1 MKITNELVE
10 KIYAGIKTST
20 DNKPRS
26 HLGASIIG
34 HSCDRWLWF
43 SFRWIARE
51 DFDGRMLRLFRR
63 GQDEENPLIADLR
76 NAGLKVTNIDQKTK
90 RQYSFKDG
98 FFAGSMDG
106 IIESGVP
113 EAPIKPHILEIKT
126 HSKKSFDALEKD
138 GVEKSKPMH
147 FAQMQVYMG
156 ATETDRALYVAVCK
170 DDDRIY
176 TERVRFDKEVFE
188 ALTKRAQRIIASDR
202 MPEPLSTDSTWFEC
216 KFCAAHA
223 ICHKGVIA
231 QEVHC
236 RSCSHVTFLREGKAH
251 CQHWDAQIP
260 TDAQIA
266 GCDHHIIHPD
276 LVPFPMHIED
286 GMVSWKVGDVLVRN
300 GEVERD
306 VFSSAEILAD
316 AKACAS
322 VIGDEFAKQAR
333 VEFNARIVRTQ

>member
-1 MKITNELVE
+1 MKIETLAD
-10 KIYAGIKTST
+10 KIYQGIK
-20 DNKPRS
+20 DANNDKPRS

-63 GQDEENPLIADLR
+63 GQDEELPLVADLR
-76 NAGLKVTNIDQKTK
+76 RIGMKISDIDQKTK
-90 RQYSFKDG
+90 RQFSFKDG

-106 IIESGVP
+106 IIHSGVP
-113 EAPIKPHILEIKT
+113 ESPNKEHILEAKT
-126 HSKKSFDALEKD
+126 HSKKSYDQLEKD
-138 GVEKSKPMH
+138 GVEKSKPVH

-156 ATETDRALYVAVCK
+156 AMSIDRALYVAVCK

-176 TERVRFDKEVFE
+176 TERVRYDKDIFD
-188 ALTKRAQRIIASDR
+188 ALSSRAQRIIASDR
-202 MPEPLSTDSTWFEC
+202 MPEPLSTDGTWYEC
-216 KFCAAHA
+216 KYCAAYS
-223 ICHKGVIA
+223 ICHQNKIP

-236 RSCSHVTFLREGKAH
+236 RTCSNVTFLRTGKAH
-251 CQHWDAQIP
+251 CQHWDAEIP
-260 TDAQIA
+260 TDAQIQ

-276 LVPFPMHIED
+276 LVPFPMIVED
-286 GMVSWKVGDVLVRN
+286 GKVSWKVGEILVQN
-300 GEVERD
+300 GEVARD

-322 VIGDEFAKQAR
+322 MIGDAFAMDAR
-333 VEFNARIVRTQ
+333 MELGGRIV